1 MYEYQPGE
9 YAAANASEALG
20 ETQRLRGRVTKL
32 EQQVASL
39 IDAVDTMAERLGI
52 EP

>member
-1 MYEYQPGE
+1 MYSYGDGE
-9 YAAANASEALG
+9 VAAANASEALG
-20 ETQRLRGRVTKL
+20 ETYRLRGRVAEL

-52 EP
+52 TP